1 MRKLTFLFI
10 LTFLAFSFATSQA
23 QQVYY
28 ILAVKG
34 KIYNQTTK
42 KYLKPR
48 TKISTSDKVIFKD
61 KNAVAILYS
70 RGKGRIKLK
79 LKNKAA
85 ASESAI
91 FVKKTLFAQKQG
103 AISRS
108 GVINSLTEFQAH
120 FNKARN
126 GYLILGNKLEL
137 KINPEVFAKLGKGQP
152 YIRYKY
158 KGQEINKSLKYKD
171 GTLTIDR
178 DELFK
183 IDGEDIHEELA
194 TDLIISYYVYDKKSS
209 IYLAEPETEKHL
221 AFKPVFVAP
230 ETLKEEGFVAM
241 GQYLKEEKLSDDDV
255 AQEMA
260 VNLVSLG
267 TPNPSNVRKWYQK
280 NIK

>member
-91 FVKKTLFAQKQG
+91 FVKKTLFAQK
-103 AISRS
+103 S
-108 GVINSLTEFQAH
+108 
-120 FNKARN
+120 
-126 GYLILGNKLEL
+126 
-137 KINPEVFAKLGKGQP
+137 
-152 YIRYKY
+152 
-158 KGQEINKSLKYKD
+158 
-171 GTLTIDR
+171 
-178 DELFK
+178 
-183 IDGEDIHEELA
+183 
-194 TDLIISYYVYDKKSS
+194 
-209 IYLAEPETEKHL
+209 
-221 AFKPVFVAP
+221 
-230 ETLKEEGFVAM
+230 
-241 GQYLKEEKLSDDDV
+241 
-255 AQEMA
+255 
-260 VNLVSLG
+260 
-267 TPNPSNVRKWYQK
+267 
-280 NIK
+280 